1 LAAEL
6 NVVAEG
12 LSGHLTMM
20 TVDQIKG
27 VFRIAGFVSR
37 RIVASAMMLT
47 ATCLSQ
53 VQASDFPTHPIEI
66 TVTFAPGGT
75 PDILARAL
83 SEGLAADLKQP
94 VVVANKLGAGGAIG
108 AAAVSR
114 ARPDGYSLL
123 FAPALVQSVVPI
135 VQSGA
140 NYQPESLVPICQ
152 TFETQMALVV
162 KPDSPYQTV
171 GDIIKAAKA
180 SPGKISYGH
189 AGTGSIPH
197 LAMIEL
203 ANVTK
208 TEFNVIPYK
217 GDAEVTAPVLGGI
230 IDFGPM
236 TLSSVP
242 KGAVKIIGIFADKRN
257 PEIPDVPT
265 VKEQGFN
272 VAPTSFGGLFG
283 PAGLPDDVK
292 ATLEKA
298 CKAAAATPTY
308 LTTAKRAMLGA
319 ELYTDSTAFAAR
331 LKNDVEEKKVLLKTL
346 GYPK

>member
-1 LAAEL
+1 MKACLRRMAAPVTRAVLATLLASVCVTGSQAAE
-6 NVVAEG
+6 
-12 LSGHLTMM
+12 
-20 TVDQIKG
+20 
-27 VFRIAGFVSR
+27 FP
-37 RIVASAMMLT
+37 
-47 ATCLSQ
+47 SQ
-53 VQASDFPTHPIEI
+53 PIEI

-83 SEGLAADLKQP
+83 SEGLASDLKQP
-94 VVVANKLGAGGAIG
+94 VVVVNKLGAGGAIG
-108 AAAVSR
+108 AATVTR
-114 ARPDGYSLL
+114 AKPDGYSLL
-123 FAPALVQSVVPI
+123 FAPALVQSVAPI

-140 NYQPESLVPICQ
+140 NYQPDLLVPICQ

-162 KPDSPYQTV
+162 KPDSPYKTV
-171 GDIIKAAKA
+171 GDIIAAAKA
-180 SPGKISYGH
+180 NPGKLSYGH

-217 GDAEVTAPVLGGI
+217 GDAEVPAPVLGGI

-242 KGAVKIIGIFADKRN
+242 KGAVKIIGIFANKRN

-265 VKEQGFN
+265 VKEQGFD
-272 VAPTSFGGLFG
+272 VAPTSFGGLYG
-283 PAGLPDDVK
+283 PAGLPADVK
-292 ATLEKA
+292 ARLESA
-298 CKAAAATPTY
+298 CKSAAATPTY

-319 ELYTDSTAFAAR
+319 ELYTDGATFGAR
-331 LKNDVEEKKVLLKTL
+331 LKKDIEEKKALLKTL

>member
-1 LAAEL
+1 MRDREINACYVPRRPINLKAVVLSAFCCLLVAHVPAAGAAE
-6 NVVAEG
+6 
-12 LSGHLTMM
+12 
-20 TVDQIKG
+20 
-27 VFRIAGFVSR
+27 
-37 RIVASAMMLT
+37 
-47 ATCLSQ
+47 
-53 VQASDFPTHPIEI
+53 FPTHPIEI

-83 SEGLAADLKQP
+83 SEGLTTALKEP
-94 VVVANKLGAGGAIG
+94 VVVVNRLGAGGAIG
-108 AAAVSR
+108 AGAVSR
-114 ARPDGYSLL
+114 AGPDGYSLL

-140 NYQPESLVPICQ
+140 NFQPESLVPICQ

-171 GDIIKAAKA
+171 GDIIKAAQA
-180 SPGKISYGH
+180 NPGKISYGH

-203 ANVTK
+203 ANLTK

-217 GDAEVTAPVLGGI
+217 GDAEVPAPVLGGV

-242 KGAVKIIGIFADKRN
+242 KGAVRIIGIFADARN
-257 PEIPDVPT
+257 PAIPDVPT

-272 VAPTSFGGLFG
+272 VAPTSFGGLFA
-283 PAGLPDDVK
+283 PVGLPGGVK

-298 CKAAAATPTY
+298 CKFAAAQPTY
-308 LTTAKRAMLGA
+308 LNTAKNVSLGA
-319 ELYTDSTAFAAR
+319 QLYTDSAAFGAR
-331 LKNDVEEKKVLLKTL
+331 LKKDIEEKKALLKTL

>member
-1 LAAEL
+1 MRDRETHAGYVPRRAIAMKAVVLSGFCYLLAAH
-6 NVVAEG
+6 
-12 LSGHLTMM
+12 LSAVG
-20 TVDQIKG
+20 
-27 VFRIAGFVSR
+27 
-37 RIVASAMMLT
+37 
-47 ATCLSQ
+47 ATE
-53 VQASDFPTHPIEI
+53 FPTHPIEI

-83 SEGLAADLKQP
+83 SEGMAATLKEP
-94 VVVANKLGAGGAIG
+94 VVVVNRLGAGGAIG
-108 AAAVSR
+108 AGVVSR
-114 ARPDGYSLL
+114 ASPDGYSLL
-123 FAPALVQSVVPI
+123 FAPALVQSVAPI

-140 NYQPESLVPICQ
+140 NFEPQSLVPICQ

-171 GDIIKAAKA
+171 GDIIKAAQA
-180 SPGKISYGH
+180 NPGKITYGH

-203 ANVTK
+203 ATLTK

-217 GDAEVTAPVLGGI
+217 GDAEVTAPVLGGV

-242 KGAVKIIGIFADKRN
+242 KGTVRIIGIFADARN
-257 PEIPDVPT
+257 PAIPDVPT

-272 VAPTSFGGLFG
+272 VAPTSFGGLFA
-283 PAGLPDDVK
+283 PVGLPDDVK
-292 ATLEKA
+292 ATLENA
-298 CKAAAATPTY
+298 CKFAAAQPTY
-308 LTTAKRAMLGA
+308 LNTAKNASLGA
-319 ELYTDSTAFAAR
+319 QLYADSAAFGAR
-331 LKNDVEEKKVLLKTL
+331 LKKDIEEKKALLKTL

>member
-1 LAAEL
+1 MCLDL
-6 NVVAEG
+6 RFKNTRG
-12 LSGHLTMM
+12 LLGCILWLTMA
-20 TVDQIKG
+20 T
-27 VFRIAGFVSR
+27 A
-37 RIVASAMMLT
+37 APLSA
-47 ATCLSQ
+47 AK
-53 VQASDFPTHPIEI
+53 AADFPTHPLEV

-83 SEGLAADLKQP
+83 SEGLADELKQP
-94 VVVANKLGAGGAIG
+94 VVVVNKLGAGGAIG

-114 ARPDGYSLL
+114 AKPDGYSLL

-140 NYQPESLVPICQ
+140 NYKPEMLVPICQ

-162 KPDSPYQTV
+162 KPDSQFKTV
-171 GDIIKAAKA
+171 GDIIKAAKEN
-180 SPGKISYGH
+180 PGKISYGH

-208 TEFNVIPYK
+208 TEFNVVPYK
-217 GDAEVTAPVLGGI
+217 GDSEVPAPVLGGV

-242 KGAVKIIGIFADKRN
+242 KGAVRIIGIFADKRN
-257 PEIPDVPT
+257 PAIPDVPT
-265 VKEQGFN
+265 VKEQGFD
-272 VAPTSFGGLFG
+272 VAPTSFGGLFA
-283 PAGLPDDVK
+283 PVGLPADVK
-292 ATLEKA
+292 DKLEKA
-298 CKAAAATPTY
+298 CKVAAARPPY
-308 LTTAKRAMLGA
+308 VGTAQRAMLGA
-319 ELYTDSTAFAAR
+319 DLYADSVAFGAR
-331 LKNDVEEKKVLLKTL
+331 LQKDIEDKKALLKTL